1 MLPEM
6 FSHDV
11 RVAPDE
17 LLKLIKCQCHALNNR
32 CGGSRCSCKEA
43 NLQCT
48 SFCGCHDDGII
59 CVRYKGIADESP
71 DAYEDIFHS
80 DNNIDNENNE
90 LNDSESDD
98 DFDNDLDYIEDHVDS
113 V

>member
-1 MLPEM
+1 MLPAM

-17 LLKLIKCQCHALNNR
+17 LLKLIKCECHALNNR

-48 SFCGCHDDGII
+48 SFCGCNDDGII
-59 CVRYKGIADESP
+59 CTRFRDESP
-71 DAYEDIFHS
+71 DA
-80 DNNIDNENNE
+80 DNNIDNEND
-90 LNDSESDD
+90 LNDSSESDND
-98 DFDNDLDYIEDHVDS
+98 HDIDSDNDF
-113 V
+113 